1 MLDAIAQV
9 DNLGIE
15 DSTLVA
21 DASTTSLDTNAALS
35 ESQGSSMQQTDFNQS
50 MTDMLST
57 LDATANTIN
66 PSLKIVSG
74 QSLQAALA
82 DAIPGLDP
90 TTVTPPAPLAQDSS
104 LKTSTTAAPSDPKL
118 GSVGEAF
125 QTVSDGFEG
134 LSNSFG
140 QLAASF
146 LGKDNFDS
154 TAIGGDNGDNDD
166 ADADLGVKNFGDDAG
181 VDIHSGK
188 KAGKH
193 SNKTAIANDAN
204 ADGKD
209 GKVKVAIGGKN
220 AGKHSDKMAIADDT
234 DDTDAADTINA
245 GFGISNITNDNSDA
259 DFGIN
264 NINFDALKVNVDQVS
279 QGLQSLVQQ
288 LEAAFES
295 DNAAVTTEMSTTEML
310 TSVTR

>member
-9 DNLGIE
+9 DNLGME
-15 DSTLVA
+15 DSALAA

-50 MTDMLST
+50 MTAMLST
-57 LDATANTIN
+57 LDATANTLN

-74 QSLQAALA
+74 QSLEAALA

-90 TTVTPPAPLAQDSS
+90 TTVTPPPPLAQDSS
-104 LKTSTTAAPSDPKL
+104 LKTSTTAAFSEFKS
-118 GSVGEAF
+118 GSVGKAF

-140 QLAASF
+140 QLATSF
-146 LGKDNFDS
+146 LGKDNFNS
-154 TAIGGDNGDNDD
+154 TAIGSDNGDNDD
-166 ADADLGVKNFGDDAG
+166 AAADLGGKDFGDAG
-181 VDIHSGK
+181 VDISSGK
-188 KAGKH
+188 KAGKR
-193 SNKTAIANDAN
+193 SDKITIAKDAD
-204 ADGKD
+204 ADGKN
-209 GKVKVAIGGKN
+209 GKMKVAIGGKN
-220 AGKHSDKMAIADDT
+220 AEKMTIADDT
-234 DDTDAADTINA
+234 NADDTINA

-264 NINFDALKVNVDQVS
+264 NINFDALKVTVDQVS

-295 DNAAVTTEMSTTEML
+295 DSSAVTTGMSTTEML

>member
-9 DNLGIE
+9 DNLGME
-15 DSTLVA
+15 DSTLAA

-50 MTDMLST
+50 MTSMLST
-57 LDATANTIN
+57 LDATASTLN

-90 TTVTPPAPLAQDSS
+90 TTITPPAPLAQGSS
-104 LKTSTTAAPSDPKL
+104 LKTSTTAAPSQPDQL
-118 GSVGEAF
+118 GSLGEKF
-125 QTVSDGFEG
+125 QTVSDGFED
-134 LSNSFG
+134 LSNSFE
-140 QLAASF
+140 QLATSF
-146 LGKDNFDS
+146 LGKDNFNS
-154 TAIGGDNGDNDD
+154 TAIGGKNDDAD
-166 ADADLGVKNFGDDAG
+166 ADADLGVENIGGDAV

-188 KAGKH
+188 HSGKRSDHH
-193 SNKTAIANDAN
+193 SNKVAIANDAD

-209 GKVKVAIGGKN
+209 GKMKVAIGGKN
-220 AGKHSDKMAIADDT
+220 TDKMAIADNADNA
-234 DDTDAADTINA
+234 DDAADTVNA
-245 GFGISNITNDNSDA
+245 GFGISNISNDNSDA
-259 DFGIN
+259 DFGVN

-279 QGLQSLVQQ
+279 QGLQLLIQQ

-295 DNAAVTTEMSTTEML
+295 DSSAPTTEML
-310 TSVTR
+310 TSVTQ